1 MQLSAEVIYLVGN
14 KTDLVADRKVSY
26 ELGKKVSR
34 KFLICLQEVLS
45 NHS

>member
-1 MQLSAEVIYLVGN
+1 MQLSSEVIYLVGN

-34 KFLICLQEVLS
+34 KF
-45 NHS
+45 